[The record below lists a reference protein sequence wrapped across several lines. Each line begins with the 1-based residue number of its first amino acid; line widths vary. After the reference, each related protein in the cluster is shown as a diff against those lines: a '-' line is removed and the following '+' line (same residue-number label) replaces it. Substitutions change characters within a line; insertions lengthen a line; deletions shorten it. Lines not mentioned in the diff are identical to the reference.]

1 MKYPYSAILFV
12 IFSSAISLSQANEST
27 LLPIE
32 INKEASYL
40 LDEQSILHDGY
51 RTNAT
56 LIIKPSEKQ
65 IIKDLSFGSASYII
79 QAQCIN
85 KVVTPQNGI
94 LHEDANAQGNAI
106 EQEAISSY
114 HKIVPIS
121 VDQKV
126 IAHLCLN

>member
-1 MKYPYSAILFV
+1 MKYPYSAILV
-12 IFSSAISLSQANEST
+12 VVFSSAISFSQANET
-27 LLPIE
+27 ALLPIE
-32 INKEASYL
+32 IDKEASYL

-65 IIKDLSFGSASYII
+65 VTKDLSFGSASYVI

-85 KVVTPQNGI
+85 KVLTPKNGI
-94 LHEDANAQGNAI
+94 LHEDANAQGNATG
-106 EQEAISSY
+106 QEAISSY

-121 VDQKV
+121 VDQKI
-126 IAHLCLN
+126 IAHLCMN

>member
-1 MKYPYSAILFV
+1 MKYPYSAILV
-12 IFSSAISLSQANEST
+12 VVFSSAISFSQANEIA

-32 INKEASYL
+32 IDKEASYL

-65 IIKDLSFGSASYII
+65 VTKDLSFGSASYVI

-85 KVVTPQNGI
+85 KVLTPKNGI

-106 EQEAISSY
+106 GQEAISSY

-121 VDQKV
+121 VDQKI
-126 IAHLCLN
+126 IAHLCMN